1 MFTLED
7 FEALPQTGAPP
18 SQVSEPCL
26 RAAFES
32 YDDENEQTL
41 FTGYLDLWA
50 LLLSPFRNSS
60 TAFRLN
66 RTRRPMRT
74 GFSRRDRTSFHNV
87 VREI

>member
-1 MFTLED
+1 MFTLEE

-18 SQVSEPCL
+18 SQVSESCL

-32 YDDENEQTL
+32 FDGENEQNL
-41 FTGYLDLWA
+41 FPGYYLWA